1 MIISIFS
8 DISFIIITILL
19 IVFISIAFWQKL
31 KDAVV
36 GVGIVYIIFLIY
48 LISNNNI
55 NQNQYEKIEIE
66 SITSE
71 ISINKEININK
82 EIKNNVSSAERINE
96 IDSLD
101 IDNIIDEIVKR
112 SSRSTTKKSWI
123 SNLKTSNANLLPLKL
138 LKIEIGDNVAA
149 RNIEGKSNIFT
160 LDNSRVYCLTGIEN
174 RNEQSTIIYH
184 KWYMGDSLES
194 NIMINVGKSYNWRSW
209 SYINIAEDRIGQ
221 WKVVVEDFSKNRID
235 SLQFTIVNN

>member
-31 KDAVV
+31 KDAAI
-36 GVGIVYIIFLIY
+36 GICTVYIIFILY
-48 LISNNNI
+48 LFSNNNT

-66 SITSE
+66 SIAS
-71 ISINKEININK
+71 EININE
-82 EIKNNVSSAERINE
+82 EIKNLNSAERINE
-96 IDSLD
+96 IDTLD
-101 IDNIIDEIVKR
+101 IDNIIDEIVKKL
-112 SSRSTTKKSWI
+112 SRSTKKKSWI
-123 SNLKTSNANLLPLKL
+123 SNSKSSNANLLPLKL

-174 RNEQSTIIYH
+174 RNEQSAIIYH

-235 SLQFTIVNN
+235 SLQFSIVNN

>member
-1 MIISIFS
+1 MISSIFS

-19 IVFISIAFWQKL
+19 IVFISISFWQKL
-31 KDAVV
+31 KDAAM
-36 GVGIVYIIFLIY
+36 GIGIVYAIFLIY
-48 LISNNNI
+48 LISNNNDI

-66 SITSE
+66 SVTS
-71 ISINKEININK
+71 EININE
-82 EIKNNVSSAERINE
+82 EIKNNVNSGEIINE

-101 IDNIIDEIVKR
+101 IDNIIDEIVKK

-123 SNLKTSNANLLPLKL
+123 SNLKSSNANLLPLKL
-138 LKIEIGDNVAA
+138 LKIEIGDNVTA
-149 RNIEGKSNIFT
+149 RNIEGKNNIFT

>member
-1 MIISIFS
+1 MISSIFS

-19 IVFISIAFWQKL
+19 IVFISISFWQKL
-31 KDAVV
+31 KDAAM
-36 GVGIVYIIFLIY
+36 GIGIVYAIFVIY
-48 LISNNNI
+48 LISNNNDI

-66 SITSE
+66 SVTS
-71 ISINKEININK
+71 EININE
-82 EIKNNVSSAERINE
+82 EIKNNVNSGEIINE

-123 SNLKTSNANLLPLKL
+123 SNLKSSNANLLPLKL

-174 RNEQSTIIYH
+174 RNKQSTIIYH

>member
-19 IVFISIAFWQKL
+19 IVFISISFWQKL
-31 KDAVV
+31 KDAAM
-36 GVGIVYIIFLIY
+36 GIGIVYAIFLIY
-48 LISNNNI
+48 LISNNNDI

-66 SITSE
+66 SVTS
-71 ISINKEININK
+71 EININD
-82 EIKNNVSSAERINE
+82 EIKNNVNSGEIINE

-123 SNLKTSNANLLPLKL
+123 SNLKSSNANLLPLKL

>member
-1 MIISIFS
+1 MISSIFS

-19 IVFISIAFWQKL
+19 IVFISISFWQKL
-31 KDAVV
+31 KDAAM
-36 GVGIVYIIFLIY
+36 GIGIVYAIFLIY

-66 SITSE
+66 SVTS
-71 ISINKEININK
+71 EININE
-82 EIKNNVSSAERINE
+82 EIKNNVNSGEIINE

-101 IDNIIDEIVKR
+101 IDNIIDEIVKK

-123 SNLKTSNANLLPLKL
+123 SNSKSSSVNLLPLKL

>member
-1 MIISIFS
+1 MISSIFS

-19 IVFISIAFWQKL
+19 IVFISISFWQKL
-31 KDAVV
+31 KDAAM
-36 GVGIVYIIFLIY
+36 GIGIVYAIFVIY
-48 LISNNNI
+48 LISNNNDI

-66 SITSE
+66 SVTS
-71 ISINKEININK
+71 EININD
-82 EIKNNVSSAERINE
+82 EIKNNVNSGEIINE

-123 SNLKTSNANLLPLKL
+123 SNLKSSNANLLPLKL

>member
-31 KDAVV
+31 KDAAI
-36 GVGIVYIIFLIY
+36 GIGTVYIIFILY
-48 LISNNNI
+48 LFSNNNT
-55 NQNQYEKIEIE
+55 NQNNYEKIEIE
-66 SITSE
+66 SIAS
-71 ISINKEININK
+71 EININE
-82 EIKNNVSSAERINE
+82 EIKNLNSAERINE
-96 IDSLD
+96 IDTLD
-101 IDNIIDEIVKR
+101 IDNIIDEIVKK
-112 SSRSTTKKSWI
+112 SSRSTKKKSWI
-123 SNLKTSNANLLPLKL
+123 SNSISSNANFLPLKL

-235 SLQFTIVNN
+235 SLRFTIVNN

>member
-1 MIISIFS
+1 MISSIFS

-19 IVFISIAFWQKL
+19 IVFISISFWQKL
-31 KDAVV
+31 KDAAM
-36 GVGIVYIIFLIY
+36 GIGIVYAIFLIY
-48 LISNNNI
+48 LISNNNDI

-66 SITSE
+66 SVTS
-71 ISINKEININK
+71 EININE
-82 EIKNNVSSAERINE
+82 EIKNNVNSGEIINE

-101 IDNIIDEIVKR
+101 IDNIIDEIVKK

-123 SNLKTSNANLLPLKL
+123 SNLKSSNANLLPLKL

-174 RNEQSTIIYH
+174 RNEQSAIIYH
-184 KWYMGDSLES
+184 KWYLGDSLES

-209 SYINIAEDRIGQ
+209 SYINTSEDRIGQ
-221 WKVVVEDFSKNRID
+221 WKVVVEDFSNNRID
-235 SLQFTIVNN
+235 SLQFSIVKN